1 MERFNELKDAMN
13 NHSLRDY
20 PKEAVGIVTKD
31 FKYIPCKN
39 ISPTPKNYHFY
50 WILRI

>member
-1 MERFNELKDAMN
+1 MEKFDELKDDMN

-39 ISPTPKNYHFY
+39 ISPTPKNKFFT
-50 WILRI
+50 RSS